1 MKIGL
6 LSISGLRKTKSET
19 PNITVTQQHCKL
31 IPQDL
36 LQRIGKEK
44 SIDKQAIACPDH
56 KNRPK

>member
-6 LSISGLRKTKSET
+6 LSIPSLRKAKSEIS
-19 PNITVTQQHCKL
+19 NITVTQQLCKL

-36 LQRIGKEK
+36 LQLIGKEK
-44 SIDKQAIACPDH
+44 SIDKKARPCPDH